1 MNKFG
6 INRFFFTI
14 IPPQPVQ
21 DFVSDLKKCI
31 HTALGHGF
39 QDECSPAHIALFKYS
54 DKTDYSLYDTDCLAT
69 ALLPFEIRVKGLG
82 TFNHGVNR
90 TIHLQ
95 IEYKSPVPLA
105 TLLNE
110 EPIIP
115 HIIIARNLDSHDFAK
130 SWESLQSISYNNY
143 FHCNTVAVLKRKP
156 NQWNRYLE
164 LSIDRFTN
172 STVPHLIE
180 SENNRF

>member
-14 IPPQPVQ
+14 TPPQPVQ
-21 DFVSDLKKCI
+21 DFISDLKKHV
-31 HTALGHGF
+31 HTALGHEF
-39 QDECSPAHIALFKYS
+39 QDEFSPVHIALFKYS
-54 DKTDYSLYDTDCLAT
+54 DKTDYSLYDTDWLAA

-82 TFNHGVNR
+82 IFKHGVNR

-105 TLLNE
+105 TLLGE
-110 EPIIP
+110 EPITP
-115 HIIIARNLDSHDFAK
+115 HIIIARNLDSDDFAK
-130 SWESLQSISYNNY
+130 AWESLQSISYNNY

-164 LSIDRFTN
+164 LPIDRFAD
-172 STVPHLIE
+172 SPLPQLIE
-180 SENNRF
+180 SKNNRF